1 MLSVVEKSFW
11 SAVAARLAVAIP
23 RGRLHAAVLRWA
35 ETSPPNARWAVA
47 LSGGADSVSLL
58 LLLWAHFPERR
69 TRMLALHFNHRLRG
83 RASAGDARF
92 CAALCAGLGVTC
104 VGGTRAG
111 KQPYASEAEAR
122 AGRMAFFAT
131 TLKRRRA
138 TSLFTGHHRDDVAET
153 FFMRLARG
161 SGAAG
166 LSAPRPVHAQ
176 PSLGRVHLR
185 PLLNLDKAELA
196 AALRAAGGTWRED
209 ASNESPA
216 FLRNRVRAELIPAW
230 RAAADPGRD
239 ALAGLALSRDL
250 LEEDD
255 VALEAWVD
263 RVTRM
268 DARGGLALRPL
279 AGLPRAIVRRA
290 VRRWLES
297 TPVCTDLN
305 RKGFNALLDLVV
317 SGRPGARQSLGAGHF
332 ALRGRTRLT
341 CVPA

>member
-1 MLSVVEKSFW
+1 MNWSRIAENLAAAIPAAALHPVVRRWLDAPDNAS
-11 SAVAARLAVAIP
+11 ARL
-23 RGRLHAAVLRWA
+23 
-35 ETSPPNARWAVA
+35 AVA
-47 LSGGADSVSLL
+47 LSGGADSVALL
-58 LLLWAHFPERR
+58 LLLWAHWPGRR
-69 TRMLALHFNHRLRG
+69 SRLLALHFNHRLRG
-83 RASAGDARF
+83 PASAGDARF
-92 CAALCAGLGVTC
+92 CAALCRGLGVSLVAGEWRNRP
-104 VGGTRAG
+104 VGAV
-111 KQPYASEAEAR
+111 SEGAAR
-122 AGRMAFFAT
+122 AARQAFFKVQ
-131 TLKRRRA
+131 LGRRRVTA
-138 TSLFTGHHRDDVAET
+138 LCTGHHRDDLAET

-161 SGAAG
+161 AGTAG
-166 LSAPRPVHAQ
+166 LAAPRPVHAQ
-176 PSLGRVHLR
+176 PALERVALR
-185 PLLNLDKAELA
+185 PLLHLDKAVLA
-196 AALRAAGGTWRED
+196 GALRAAGGRWRED
-209 ASNESPA
+209 ASNASETH
-216 FLRNRVRAELIPAW
+216 LRNRVRAALVPAW
-230 RAAADPGRD
+230 RDIAAEPGRD
-239 ALAGLALSRDL
+239 ALGGLALSREL

-255 VALEAWVD
+255 DALEAWVD